1 MLACI
6 VEGHGERHALPVLAR
21 RVGESLRPAVYWHV
35 PPAIRVPRS
44 KLLRQGELER
54 SVRLARANVVNSADG
69 VGAVLVVIDA
79 DDDCAAL
86 LGPELHQRAVSVAD
100 EVPVGVVLAVAEFEA
115 WFLAAMP
122 SLRGRR
128 GIRPDADSVA
138 APETIRGAKEALR
151 RQMLPGRTYSSTAD
165 QPALVALMDL
175 DAARSADSF
184 DKLWRVLQELGAAL
198 PPTAAAARSSRR

>member
-1 MLACI
+1 MLSCI
-6 VEGHGERHALPVLAR
+6 VEGHGERRALPVLAR
-21 RVGESLRPAVYWHV
+21 RVGESLQPAVYWDV

-44 KLLRQGELER
+44 KPLRQGELER
-54 SVRLARANVVNSADG
+54 SVRLARANVVNSKDG
-69 VGAVLVVIDA
+69 VGAVLVVIDT

-86 LGPELHQRAVSVAD
+86 LGPELLQRAKSAAG

-128 GIRPDADSVA
+128 GIRSDAEEIA
-138 APETIRGAKEALR
+138 APEEIRGAKEALR
-151 RQMLPGRTYSSTAD
+151 RQMVPGRTYSETAD
-165 QPALVALMDL
+165 QPGLVALMDL

-184 DKLWRVLQELGAAL
+184 DKLWRVLQELRTAL
-198 PPTAAAARSSRR
+198 L

>member
-1 MLACI
+1 MLSCI

-21 RVGESLRPAVYWHV
+21 RVGEALQPAVYWDV

-54 SVRLARANVVNSADG
+54 SVRLARANVVSSGDG
-69 VGAVLVVIDA
+69 TGAVLVVIDA

-86 LGPELHQRAVSVAD
+86 LGPELLQRAVSAAG

-128 GIRPDADSVA
+128 GIRPDADTVA
-138 APETIRGAKEALR
+138 APESIRGAKEALR
-151 RQMLPGRTYSSTAD
+151 RQMLPGCSYSETTD
-165 QPALVALMDL
+165 QSALVALMDL

-184 DKLWRVLQELGAAL
+184 DKLWRVLQDLGKGL
-198 PPTAAAARSSRR
+198 LFNDSGER